1 MSLDWNITKC
11 KINNTKDIT
20 DDEWNVLQSV
30 IFTSM
35 YVDMG
40 SITESN
46 WEDFYARTYAWE
58 RTAGSALCRFEGDK
72 KIPVYLTPEDIH
84 KWIGLSTNVITTTEA
99 KFKSKIADIMKD
111 NAKGELRSFK
121 KKVNDAE
128 AG

>member
-1 MSLDWNITKC
+1 MSLNWNITKC

-40 SITESN
+40 SITEAN

-58 RTAGSALCRFEGDK
+58 RVAGSALCRWEDDT
-72 KIPVYLTPEDIH
+72 KIPVYLTPGDIH
-84 KWIGLSTNVITTTEA
+84 KWIGLSTNVMTTTEA
-99 KFKSKIADIMKD
+99 KFKGKIAGIMKD
-111 NAKGELRSFK
+111 NAKSDLRSFK